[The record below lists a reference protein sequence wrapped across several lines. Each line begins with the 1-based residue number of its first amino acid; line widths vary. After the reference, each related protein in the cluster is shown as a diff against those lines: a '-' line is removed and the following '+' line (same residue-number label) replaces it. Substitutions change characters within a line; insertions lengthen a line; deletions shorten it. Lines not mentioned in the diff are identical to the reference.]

1 MESLLPFELRF
12 NVSLLIFIKGVGFGV
27 GLGSGS
33 DPGFWQ
39 LIRKV
44 LIKKAKNSRIDFLR
58 IIKQLEFGN

>member
-1 MESLLPFELRF
+1 M
-12 NVSLLIFIKGVGFGV
+12 KGVGVGV

-44 LIKKAKNSRIDFLR
+44 LIEKTNNSRINFLHFT
-58 IIKQLEFGN
+58 KQLELGN